1 MLRVINKV
9 YIKQMPSDKYP
20 TRNGVFKIEIMD
32 KGMVNRSV
40 SEMTATATLTF
51 PKKVYIDQTIELT
64 TEISDYSKQSL
75 DLQDLMINNTNP
87 FFLRG
92 DKIKIVVGYQDDRSN
107 YETHNIFS
115 GFITKVDIKSPL
127 TIECQDYMY
136 ILKQVTVKS
145 QTYDTGLKGNSLEL
159 LIKSLLDTTWNG
171 INLKD
176 IFNIKVDNFQTNIGK
191 FTIFD
196 NATLA
201 TFFDELKTK
210 FKFSIFLTDDSE
222 NDSPQ
227 IKTLHVGLIKYYP
240 SANLPKNHIFHFQKN
255 IISDSMTY
263 NRLDDI
269 RIKLVAYGLNKY
281 KLTTTKKNG
290 TQKTKDEKIEE
301 IAGDLDGEVRTIYLP
316 LSDLEMSKVY
326 NGVDMDGKPIKR
338 SKELKAKA
346 QALLPKYKYEGFSGS
361 FLTFGMPQVLPGE
374 TVTFYDDVIK
384 ERNNKTYI
392 IKSVKTEFGSQGI
405 RQMIEIDYKFDPN
418 FLVFDVYQDKYI
430 TTFEYYKKYGL

>member
-201 TFFDELKTK
+201 TFFD
-210 FKFSIFLTDDSE
+210 
-222 NDSPQ
+222 
-227 IKTLHVGLIKYYP
+227 
-240 SANLPKNHIFHFQKN
+240 
-255 IISDSMTY
+255 
-263 NRLDDI
+263 
-269 RIKLVAYGLNKY
+269 
-281 KLTTTKKNG
+281 
-290 TQKTKDEKIEE
+290 
-301 IAGDLDGEVRTIYLP
+301 
-316 LSDLEMSKVY
+316 
-326 NGVDMDGKPIKR
+326 
-338 SKELKAKA
+338 
-346 QALLPKYKYEGFSGS
+346 
-361 FLTFGMPQVLPGE
+361 
-374 TVTFYDDVIK
+374 
-384 ERNNKTYI
+384 
-392 IKSVKTEFGSQGI
+392 
-405 RQMIEIDYKFDPN
+405 
-418 FLVFDVYQDKYI
+418 
-430 TTFEYYKKYGL
+430 